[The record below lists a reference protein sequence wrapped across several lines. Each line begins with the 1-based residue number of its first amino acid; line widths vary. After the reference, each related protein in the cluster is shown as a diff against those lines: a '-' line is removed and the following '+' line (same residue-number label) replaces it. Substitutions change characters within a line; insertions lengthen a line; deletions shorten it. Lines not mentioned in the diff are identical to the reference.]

1 MAAMS
6 SAPLPA
12 EWTGILEQIE
22 TALAMSLAQAP
33 DPASFAAGAPAHA
46 SITEP
51 ELNPAWAQALETAA
65 ASATPSEQELV
76 RAEQMLRDWLAAVQS
91 SRARLEAAAFLR
103 I

>member
-12 EWTGILEQIE
+12 EWTRILEQIE
-22 TALAMSLAQAP
+22 TALATSLNQAP
-33 DPASFAAGAPAHA
+33 DPASFAAPAPATA
-46 SITEP
+46 CVPEP
-51 ELNPAWAQALETAA
+51 ERNPAWARALETAA
-65 ASATPSEQELV
+65 TSATSSENELARV
-76 RAEQMLRDWLAAVQS
+76 EQMLRDWLSAVQS

>member
-6 SAPLPA
+6 SAPLPP
-12 EWTGILEQIE
+12 EWTRILEQIE
-22 TALAMSLAQAP
+22 TALAMSLNQAP
-33 DPASFAAGAPAHA
+33 DPATFAAAPPAHA

-51 ELNPAWAQALETAA
+51 VLNPAWAQALETTA
-65 ASATPSEQELV
+65 ASATSSEQELA
-76 RAEQMLRDWLAAVQS
+76 RAEQMLRDWLAALQS